1 VLKQRI
7 ITGLIL
13 APIAIGGIFFL
24 EPLAFSWFIG
34 FVIAVGAWE
43 WANLAGFTKQVE
55 RFGFS
60 ACIAALLFVSSFA
73 SVKYLLGASVLGWCF
88 ALYFITQ
95 YPQKTNLW
103 SSRVKRLL
111 IGIFVLIPAWK
122 ALVYIRGAD
131 VTGFQYEGQGIS
143 SLWLILY
150 IMFIVWGADVGA
162 YFAGKTWGNKK
173 LAPNVSPGKSWAGVY
188 GGLAT
193 IVIFALGASLL
204 LEMSLANT
212 LILVVFTLI
221 TGSISVVGDLFE
233 SMLKRHRGIKDSS
246 QLLPGHGGVL
256 DRVDSLTAA
265 APVLTFLLITAGWL
279 V

>member
-34 FVIAVGAWE
+34 LVIAIGAWE

-55 RFGFS
+55 RFGFA
-60 ACIAALLFVSSFA
+60 ACIAALLYASSFID
-73 SVKYLLGASVLGWCF
+73 VKYVLGASVLGWFF
-88 ALYFITQ
+88 ALYLITQ
-95 YPQKTNLW
+95 YPRKTELW
-103 SSRVKRLL
+103 SSHFKRLL
-111 IGIFVLIPAWK
+111 IGVFVLVPAWNG
-122 ALVYIRGAD
+122 LVYIRGAEL
-131 VTGFQYEGQGIS
+131 TGFQYHGQDVS

-173 LAPNVSPGKSWAGVY
+173 LAPKVSPGKSWAGVY

-193 IVIFALGASLL
+193 ITFFAVIASVLL
-204 LEMSLANT
+204 DMSLGNT
-212 LILVVFTLI
+212 FVLIAFTLV
-221 TGSISVVGDLFE
+221 TGAVSVAGDLFE

-246 QLLPGHGGVL
+246 QLLPGHGGIL

-265 APVLTFLLITAGWL
+265 APVFTFLLIIAGWL

>member
-1 VLKQRI
+1 MLKQRI

-34 FVIAVGAWE
+34 FVIAIGAWE

-55 RFGFS
+55 RFSFS
-60 ACIAALLFVSSFA
+60 ACVMALLYASSFID
-73 SVKYLLGASVLGWCF
+73 VKYVLGMSMLGWF
-88 ALYFITQ
+88 LALYLITQ
-95 YPQKTNLW
+95 YPNKTELW
-103 SSRVKRLL
+103 SARFKRLL
-111 IGIFVLIPAWK
+111 IGVFVLVPAWNG
-122 ALVYIRGAD
+122 LVYIRGAELA
-131 VTGFQYEGQGIS
+131 VFQYDGQSVS

-173 LAPNVSPGKSWAGVY
+173 LAPKVSPGKSWAGVY

-193 IVIFALGASLL
+193 ITLFALGASELL
-204 LEMSLANT
+204 QMSLSNT
-212 LILVVFTLI
+212 LTLVAFTLI
-221 TGSISVVGDLFE
+221 TGAVSVAGDLFE

-246 QLLPGHGGVL
+246 QLLPGHGGIL

-265 APVLTFLLITAGWL
+265 APVFTFLLIIAGWL

>member
-1 VLKQRI
+1 MLKQRI

-24 EPLAFSWFIG
+24 PPFEFSLFIG
-34 FVIAVGAWE
+34 FVIAVGGWE
-43 WANLAGFTKQVE
+43 WANLAGFSKQIE
-55 RFGFS
+55 RVAFAAF
-60 ACIAALLFVSSFA
+60 IALLLYLSTLLSSTA
-73 SVKYLLGASVLGWCF
+73 VLGASVLGWVA
-88 ALYFITQ
+88 ALYLITQ
-95 YPQKTNLW
+95 YPGKKLLW
-103 SSRVKRLL
+103 ECRFRRLL
-111 IGIFVLIPAWK
+111 MGVFVLVPAWVG
-122 ALVYIRGAD
+122 LVAIRETD
-131 VTGFQYEGQGIS
+131 VLAYNGQ
-143 SLWLILY
+143 LVDVRYLIIY

-193 IVIFALGASLL
+193 TVLFAVIASVMLAMPIVDTLLLIVI
-204 LEMSLANT
+204 
-212 LILVVFTLI
+212 TLI
-221 TGSISVVGDLFE
+221 TAIFSVVGDLFE

-265 APVLTFLLITAGWL
+265 VPVLTFLLILAGWF
-279 V
+279 

>member
-43 WANLAGFTKQVE
+43 WANLAGFSKQME

-60 ACIAALLFVSSFA
+60 ACLVALLYASSFID
-73 SVKYLLGASVLGWCF
+73 VKYVLGASVLGWFF
-88 ALYFITQ
+88 AFYLITQ
-95 YPQKTNLW
+95 YPNKTQVW
-103 SSRVKRLL
+103 SSRFKRLL
-111 IGIFVLIPAWK
+111 IGVFVLIPAWNG
-122 ALVYIRGAD
+122 LVYIRGAEL
-131 VTGFQYEGQGIS
+131 TGFQYQGQSVS

-162 YFAGKTWGNKK
+162 YFAGRTWGNKK
-173 LAPNVSPGKSWAGVY
+173 LAPSVSPGKSWAGVY

-193 IVIFALGASLL
+193 IAFFALVASSLL
-204 LEMSLANT
+204 KMSLSNT
-212 LILVVFTLI
+212 LILVSFTLI
-221 TGSISVVGDLFE
+221 TGAISVAGDLFE

-246 QLLPGHGGVL
+246 QLLPGHGGIL

-265 APVLTFLLITAGWL
+265 APVFTFLLIIAGWL

>member
-1 VLKQRI
+1 MLKQRI

-24 EPLAFSWFIG
+24 EPFAFSWFIG

-60 ACIAALLFVSSFA
+60 ACIALLLYVSSFA
-73 SVKYLLGASVLGWCF
+73 NVKYLLGASVLGWCF

-103 SSRVKRLL
+103 SSRIKRLL
-111 IGIFVLIPAWK
+111 IGVFVLIPAWK

-131 VTGFQYEGQGIS
+131 VAGFQYGGQEIS

-173 LAPNVSPGKSWAGVY
+173 LAPSVSPGKSWAGVY

-193 IVIFALGASLL
+193 TVLFALGASSL

-265 APVLTFLLITAGWL
+265 APVLTFLLIIAGWL

>member
-1 VLKQRI
+1 MLKQRI

-55 RFGFS
+55 RFGF
-60 ACIAALLFVSSFA
+60 AAFIVALLYASSFVD
-73 SVKYLLGASVLGWCF
+73 VKYVLGVSMLGWLF
-88 ALYFITQ
+88 ALYLITQ
-95 YPQKTNLW
+95 YPNKTTLW
-103 SSRVKRLL
+103 SSHIKRLL
-111 IGIFVLIPAWK
+111 IGVFVLIPAWN
-122 ALVYIRGAD
+122 ALVYIKVAD
-131 VTGFQYEGQGIS
+131 IALFQYEGQGLDS
-143 SLWLILY
+143 RWLILY

-173 LAPNVSPGKSWAGVY
+173 LAPKVSPGKSWAGVY

-193 IVIFALGASLL
+193 ITLFAVGASVL
-204 LEMSLANT
+204 LEMSLSNT
-212 LILVVFTLI
+212 LVLIAFTLI
-221 TGSISVVGDLFE
+221 TGAVSVAGDLFE

-246 QLLPGHGGVL
+246 QLLPGHGGIL

-265 APVLTFLLITAGWL
+265 APVFTFLLIVAGWL